1 MDIEQINTQ
10 WGIDSVIDNTN
21 LAVETLR
28 TAALHQKYLALL
40 MRCKQKLIKYDSDL
54 NQMRDLRSRY
64 FQGTLSTDECR
75 SHGWDQY
82 QGLKPL
88 RTDLQVKLDGDS
100 EMITLRVKVQYIEAM
115 HHQLESIMASIKG
128 RDWAIKNW
136 IEYHK
141 FVSGQ

>member
-1 MDIEQINTQ
+1 MDIEQISAQ
-10 WGIDSVIDNTN
+10 WGIDSAIDNNN

-28 TAALHQKYLALL
+28 TAALHQKYLDLL
-40 MRCKQKLIKYDSDL
+40 MRCKQRLIKYDSDL
-54 NQMRDLRSRY
+54 NQMRELRSRY
-64 FQGTLSTDECR
+64 FQGFMSAEECR
-75 SHGWDQY
+75 ERGWSQY

-88 RTDLQVKLDGDS
+88 RADLQVKLDGDS

-115 HHQLESIMASIKG
+115 HHQLESILASIKG